1 MTGGFIGQIA
11 YPTNEDI
18 NKGKAEAQ
26 KTLNDSLKTAIFSQ
40 IPEKFK
46 VLEGATQYKIIQTKI
61 DEEADEKGQFGVFI
75 EAEITAI
82 VFEEDTLKLL
92 LEERAVKDNGQEF
105 YLKESVFEYGLP
117 RADFDRGKLTF
128 PVRYTAILARKIDIE
143 PLRSK
148 IFGKPE
154 VEFKAV
160 IFSIPGLESATVSL
174 WPFWVK
180 KVPTSPDK
188 VKIAVD

>member
-82 VFEEDTLKLL
+82 VFE
-92 LEERAVKDNGQEF
+92 
-105 YLKESVFEYGLP
+105 YGLP